1 MVGMRMK
8 RLWLPYLLLLPTFI
22 MVIAIIVI
30 PLLIT
35 MKYSVQ
41 SFQLTKLY
49 LGTPFVGLD
58 NFIAVLTKPQFQH
71 SLVFTIIYVLGSVVG
86 MLLLSLVTA
95 QIANQAFVGRN
106 VFRAMILLPWAIS
119 YVVAGQSWKFMLQ
132 GDYGIMNHLLMS
144 LGWIQD
150 QVLWLVDR
158 DYAVLSVT
166 LANVWKTYP
175 LMALILIGGL
185 QTIPRDLYESSA
197 IDGAST
203 FKQYVTITLPLLK
216 PFILLGLIF
225 TTLHTLNIIDLIYV
239 MTNGG
244 PGEATESLTL
254 YNYRL
259 FFQFLNFGEGAA
271 LALLSVVVT
280 IVLISFYI
288 RSMNRSLDQ

>member
-41 SFQLTKLY
+41 SYQLTKLY

-71 SLVFTIIYVLGSVVG
+71 SLMFTFVYVLGSVVG

-95 QIANQAFVGRN
+95 QIANQAFIGRN

-144 LGWIQD
+144 LGWIQE

-203 FKQYVTITLPLLK
+203 FKQYATITLPLLK